1 MIKKAALLCVTML
14 CIIVL
19 VTGCVSSR
27 PYTVLKP
34 MNDPNL
40 KSRHGVD
47 LSVLNFTSTLKNSSG
62 PGNITFELMITNIDL
77 NDYTIKADCIEL
89 KTLSNMILQPTS
101 TEDNNNVFLTLN
113 HTNPNER
120 VMVNVTFKVPENEYP
135 SVLRYVDRDFSIE
148 VFLMLKN
155 PTFVVTRLHG
165 PTDTVKVLLA
175 DMGDA
180 TSIENAKWTSGVN
193 SSQTMDAPPT
203 HVDKVS
209 QVVPTGRPA
218 HLVATADV
226 EFSGYRNLSM
236 VIIDTWIY

>member
-1 MIKKAALLCVTML
+1 
-14 CIIVL
+14 
-19 VTGCVSSR
+19 
-27 PYTVLKP
+27 

-89 KTLSNMILQPTS
+89 KTLSNMILQPLAVLP
-101 TEDNNNVFLTLN
+101 DN
-113 HTNPNER
+113 HTNPREWTGK
-120 VMVNVTFKVPENEYP
+120 VTFKVPENEYP

-193 SSQTMDAPPT
+193 SSQTVDTPPT
-203 HVDKVS
+203 QVDAVA
-209 QVVPTGRPA
+209 QVIPTGRPA

-226 EFSGYRNLSM
+226 EFNGYINSSM
-236 VIIDTWIY
+236 VIIDTLV